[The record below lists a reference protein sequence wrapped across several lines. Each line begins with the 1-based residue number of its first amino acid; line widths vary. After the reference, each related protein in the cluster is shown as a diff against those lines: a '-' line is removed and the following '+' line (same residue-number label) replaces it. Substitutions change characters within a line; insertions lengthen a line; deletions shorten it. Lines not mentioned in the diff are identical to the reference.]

1 MNPITAYISAIKQPF
16 NYSGT
21 ASRLEYWMCVV
32 GFIVLSFIVGLV
44 LALIGVEINGGAGG
58 LIGLILWL
66 FLIVLPSLSLAG
78 RRLNDIGW
86 PVWLVILCI
95 LFPIFFIIIGI
106 VPGNK

>member
-44 LALIGVEINGGAGG
+44 LALIGLDINGGAGG

-95 LFPIFFIIIGI
+95 LIPIVFIIIGI
-106 VPGNK
+106 VPGKK

>member
-44 LALIGVEINGGAGG
+44 MALLGVEINGGAGG

-95 LFPIFFIIIGI
+95 LIPIVFIIIGI
-106 VPGNK
+106 VPGKK